1 MLTHLGATG
10 GRQCP
15 IGVHPYPVAMSRSAA
30 KVVSLVIVAALV
42 GGIVLVSF
50 SSMSST
56 ASSTSSTTV
65 TASGISPDPE
75 TNVRNACVDW
85 AKIGQGSTSGALSAA
100 EVATALDDMATL
112 PDAAAARNP
121 AGYGSFASSVH
132 TMAAAFKASGAA
144 TVGTSVTAINA
155 VCASPH

>member
-1 MLTHLGATG
+1 
-10 GRQCP
+10 
-15 IGVHPYPVAMSRSAA
+15 MSRSAA

-65 TASGISPDPE
+65 TATGISPDPE

-85 AKIGQGSTSGALSAA
+85 AKIGLGSTSGALSAA

-112 PDAAAARNP
+112 ADAAAARNP
-121 AGYGSFASSVH
+121 AGYGLFASSGQSEG
-132 TMAAAFKASGAA
+132 AGFKASGGGS
-144 TVGTSVTAINA
+144 VGTGGTANNG
-155 VCASPH
+155 VCGRPH